1 MLTDAETDKVYLAGG
16 IKAYERAAA
25 GLLLRLCDEGIPVE
39 YIPHTESKKH
49 VWARDYM
56 PVQREDGRF
65 VRYVYD
71 PDYLKDYR
79 DYIPD
84 CQAVCD
90 ALSLDC
96 VRTRLVLDG
105 GNVVRG
111 ERCVIMT
118 DKVLRENGLFNE
130 RYVVSQL
137 EKLLD
142 CGVKL
147 IPWDTH
153 DMYGHA
159 DGMVRFIDR
168 DTVLLNNYWDFD
180 RTLRKQLVDA
190 LRWHGFAVEELHYGK
205 EACSPM
211 SWAHI
216 NFLHVKNR
224 IFVPGLGTA
233 SDCKALEQ
241 IQGFYPG
248 CRVML
253 VTGCEQ
259 LVRDGGALNCVT
271 WTIKTD
277 EDYVQQDETVP
288 GEVPGEAER
297 HKGLG
302 ERGEDNKACRDV
314 SGNSRRAS
322 EWWLLC
328 GPFRKEGREA
338 DIPPY
343 RGVLLS

>member
-39 YIPHTESKKH
+39 YIPHTESRKH

-84 CQAVCD
+84 CRAVCD

-118 DKVLRENGLFNE
+118 DKVLRENALFNE

-137 EKLLD
+137 EKLLE
-142 CGVKL
+142 CRVCL
-147 IPWDTH
+147 IPWDRYE
-153 DMYGHA
+153 MFGHS
-159 DGMVRFIDR
+159 DGMVRFINR
-168 DTVLLNNYWDFD
+168 STVLLNNYIDFD
-180 RTLRKQLVDA
+180 KDLRKKLTDK
-190 LRWHGFAVEELHYGK
+190 LRWHGFAVEELHYDIPRP
-205 EACSPM
+205 SIL
-211 SWAHI
+211 SWAHL
-216 NFLHVKNR
+216 NFLQVKNR
-224 IFVPGLGTA
+224 IFVPRIGTE

-253 VTGCEQ
+253 VPGCQQ

-277 EDYVQQDETVP
+277 EDHVQQDETVLEMSHP
-288 GEVPGEAER
+288 
-297 HKGLG
+297 
-302 ERGEDNKACRDV
+302 
-314 SGNSRRAS
+314 
-322 EWWLLC
+322 
-328 GPFRKEGREA
+328 
-338 DIPPY
+338 
-343 RGVLLS
+343 